1 MLILSKEWVMLKR
14 LFNLFAIV
22 SLILSIFT
30 IASCTDNSKPYEK
43 VSVTYMEAVFNADT
57 DTVLETIYIKDRRSE
72 KEQRKKAEEKLNAF
86 LPEVAKDMEAKAGGV
101 KSVKVVKSELNEA
114 QDTAKVTVQIN
125 YKKKFNNATNEKVE
139 LTVVKI
145 EDKWKVIPTL

>member
-1 MLILSKEWVMLKR
+1 MLKR
-14 LFNLFAIV
+14 LFNLFSV
-22 SLILSIFT
+22 VTLVLSVFT
-30 IASCTDNSKPYEK
+30 IAACSDSKPYEK
-43 VSVTYMEAVFNADT
+43 VAVTYMEAVFQADT
-57 DTVLETIYIKDRRSE
+57 DTVLDTIYIKDKRSE

-101 KSVKVVKSELNEA
+101 KSIDAIKSELNEA

-125 YKKKFNNATNEKVE
+125 YKKKFNNATNEKVT

-145 EDKWKVIPTL
+145 DDKWKVIPSL